1 LTGWSRVG
9 RIPLVGLFLITGVI
23 VTLGRTGGELDS
35 PSSFNI
41 KQNYKNILITDYQTI
56 SE

>member
-1 LTGWSRVG
+1 
-9 RIPLVGLFLITGVI
+9 LVGLFLITGVI